1 MCIPDASSCLA
12 AVSGLLDRIGK
23 KPLLVFQV
31 GGRRGRWVQTAPLG
45 DPVPSKAGGCD
56 VHQPWG
62 GVCSGVNVSL
72 GLPLGPGRSVV
83 RLPRPNTNHLKGIIT
98 RDGKLDTLRQ
108 ISILLFVIIFEAMH
122 LANTAEV
129 FGSSGQSY
137 AVCTM
142 HFKWKVITMA
152 HHHPS
157 RPSLRHAYLMHAPF
171 GKCKLARSHLD
182 SCVSLCSTFSG
193 PFFWQRGK

>member
-1 MCIPDASSCLA
+1 MQRRQRQLGSSSWPRTERREASEAKYESSERNNHEGWKIRHASA
-12 AVSGLLDRIGK
+12 A
-23 KPLLVFQV
+23 
-31 GGRRGRWVQTAPLG
+31 
-45 DPVPSKAGGCD
+45 SKYFTFRY
-56 VHQPWG
+56 P
-62 GVCSGVNVSL
+62 
-72 GLPLGPGRSVV
+72 
-83 RLPRPNTNHLKGIIT
+83 
-98 RDGKLDTLRQ
+98 
-108 ISILLFVIIFEAMH
+108 FIFEAMH

-152 HHHPS
+152 HHPS
-157 RPSLRHAYLMHAPF
+157 HTSLRYAYLMHAPF

-193 PFFWQRGK
+193 PFLAKG

>member
-1 MCIPDASSCLA
+1 M
-12 AVSGLLDRIGK
+12 
-23 KPLLVFQV
+23 
-31 GGRRGRWVQTAPLG
+31 
-45 DPVPSKAGGCD
+45 
-56 VHQPWG
+56 
-62 GVCSGVNVSL
+62 
-72 GLPLGPGRSVV
+72 GLPLGPGLSVV

-98 RDGKLDTLRQ
+98 GDGKLDTLRQ

-129 FGSSGQSY
+129 LGSSGQSY

-193 PFFWQRGK
+193 PFFGKGVNSTQKTTSSVSL